1 MYDKSDLNGIENMF
15 YNILRLNNFHRN
27 LIEVA
32 SEVWISPNVNVSSV
46 FFLSIFAAF
55 EQFSLSL
62 SLGNSTLCFFVLVF
76 PLHAI
81 KVFNPY
87 FLISKLFLTRRLCN
101 LSQPKVASLWYFLMH
116 VRFIWKD
123 RMEDPLSPRNL
134 LRKSTDL

>member
-1 MYDKSDLNGIENMF
+1 MYDKSDLNGTENMF
-15 YNILRLNNFHRN
+15 YNILRLNNFNRN
-27 LIEVA
+27 RGRK
-32 SEVWISPNVNVSSV
+32 WSV
-46 FFLSIFAAF
+46 DFTKCKCFECLFSFHLCSIWAIL
-55 EQFSLSL
+55 SLSL
-62 SLGNSTLCFFVLVF
+62 SLGNSTLCFVLVF

-123 RMEDPLSPRNL
+123 RMDDPLSPRNL